1 MKKLL
6 SGSQADFLTG
16 LAVVL
21 PVGVSFALVIWL
33 FGTVSAMTDAL
44 LFFLPRQ
51 WTHADAGVGGVRWYW
66 SAAALGMTLLL
77 LVGIGRLARYY
88 AGRKLIELLD
98 LVLSKVPLLNKIHGT
113 LKQVNEAFTSSSRGS
128 FKKVVLVEY
137 PHPGSYSIG
146 FVTSEEV
153 RGVCPELEAD
163 TVAVFVPTT
172 PNPTSGF
179 LLMVPEHRLKPMA
192 MTVSEG
198 VKMLISLGAVTPGH
212 EVRAGGVVIRSQS

>member
-66 SAAALGMTLLL
+66 SAAALGVTLLL
-77 LVGIGRLARYY
+77 FVAIGRLARYY
-88 AGRKLIELLD
+88 VGRKLIELLD

-153 RGVCPELEAD
+153 RGVCPELGAD

-192 MTVSEG
+192 MSVSEG

-212 EVRAGGVVIRSQS
+212 EVRAGGTAIRSQS